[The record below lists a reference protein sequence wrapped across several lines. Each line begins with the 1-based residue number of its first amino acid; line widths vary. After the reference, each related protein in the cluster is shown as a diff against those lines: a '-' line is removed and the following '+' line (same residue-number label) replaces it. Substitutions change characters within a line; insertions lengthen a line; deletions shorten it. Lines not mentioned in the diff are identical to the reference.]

1 MDLIKKLD
9 ECEKRF
15 KVVSDLVMDPNL
27 VKDPKKYKDT
37 MREHG
42 YLTELCALYDEY
54 KKVLQGIQD
63 AKEMITNEDDAEM
76 KEMAREELKELEE
89 KQPKLEEDIKLK
101 LVPPD
106 PLDEKNIIL
115 EIRSAAGGDEASLFV
130 RDLWEM
136 YTHLAE
142 RKGWKTETMEAQET
156 EVGGFNKIVTSI
168 SGKFVYGTL
177 RWESGVHRVQR
188 VPQTE
193 SQGRLQTSTATVAVL
208 PEAEET
214 EIEIKPGDVRVD
226 VMRAGGPGGQC
237 VNTTDSAVRLTHI
250 PTGLVVIQQDE
261 KSQIKN
267 KEKAFRVLRAR
278 LFDLEESKKQE
289 ERAAAR
295 SSMVGSGARSE
306 KIRTYNFPQDRV
318 TDHRINYSAHNLPS
332 FMMGEMDDM
341 LDALNVYVFS
351 RVAWDPSV
359 DVDAILEEHYRL
371 MYGTAAKDIQS
382 IFEKLEDIWLDR
394 ICGNTVN
401 TSVGPKNLTPSEF
414 EIWTDIYSPAKVEKL
429 LAKADVA
436 AAKVTPG
443 SIEARRVAL
452 VRTEILERLARHSR
466 EYIDGLSV
474 EREKAARAARNPVNL
489 VAGFRPVT
497 ITVDNTMTNKPFHC
511 VKYPVPLRQG
521 HRYRISFFAKGE
533 NVRPYA
539 PRGGV
544 QGVPWA
550 DEAWNAGKSFPGA
563 GATGTF
569 DWVHFVTE
577 YHVPKSGIVNFK
589 PEVDLRLFFAT
600 GTVHFDGLL
609 VEELK

>member
-1 MDLIKKLD
+1 MDLIKKLN
-9 ECEKRF
+9 ECEARF
-15 KVVSDLVMDPNL
+15 KEVSELVMDPNL

-42 YLTELCALYDEY
+42 YLTEVCALSEEY
-54 KKVLQGIQD
+54 KKVLNGIRD
-63 AKEMITNEDDAEM
+63 AKEMITNEEDADM
-76 KEMAREELKELEE
+76 REMAREELKELEE
-89 KQPKLEEDIKLK
+89 KQPTLEEEIKLK

-214 EIEIKPGDVRVD
+214 EIEIKPGDVRID

-306 KIRTYNFPQDRV
+306 KIRTYHSPPNRV
-318 TDHRINYSAHNLPS
+318 TDHRIG
-332 FMMGEMDDM
+332 FTIQQ
-341 LDALNVYVFS
+341 LD
-351 RVAWDPSV
+351 RVM
-359 DVDAILEEHYRL
+359 E
-371 MYGTAAKDIQS
+371 G
-382 IFEKLEDIWLDR
+382 KLEP
-394 ICGNTVN
+394 V
-401 TSVGPKNLTPSEF
+401 
-414 EIWTDIYSPAKVEKL
+414 VEALITEEQKRKL
-429 LAKADVA
+429 A
-436 AAKVTPG
+436 AQ
-443 SIEARRVAL
+443 
-452 VRTEILERLARHSR
+452 
-466 EYIDGLSV
+466 D
-474 EREKAARAARNPVNL
+474 
-489 VAGFRPVT
+489 
-497 ITVDNTMTNKPFHC
+497 
-511 VKYPVPLRQG
+511 
-521 HRYRISFFAKGE
+521 
-533 NVRPYA
+533 
-539 PRGGV
+539 
-544 QGVPWA
+544 
-550 DEAWNAGKSFPGA
+550 
-563 GATGTF
+563 
-569 DWVHFVTE
+569 
-577 YHVPKSGIVNFK
+577 
-589 PEVDLRLFFAT
+589 
-600 GTVHFDGLL
+600 
-609 VEELK
+609 

>member
-15 KVVSDLVMDPNL
+15 KEVSDLVMDPNL

-63 AKEMITNEDDAEM
+63 AKEMITNEDDADM
-76 KEMAREELKELEE
+76 REMAREELKELEE
-89 KQPKLEEDIKLK
+89 KLPKLEEDIKLK

-188 VPQTE
+188 VPATE

-306 KIRTYNFPQDRV
+306 KIRTYNVPQDRV

-341 LDALNVYVFS
+341 LDALNVY
-351 RVAWDPSV
+351 AK
-359 DVDAILEEHYRL
+359 EEQL
-371 MYGTAAKDIQS
+371 KSDI
-382 IFEKLEDIWLDR
+382 
-394 ICGNTVN
+394 
-401 TSVGPKNLTPSEF
+401 
-414 EIWTDIYSPAKVEKL
+414 
-429 LAKADVA
+429 
-436 AAKVTPG
+436 
-443 SIEARRVAL
+443 
-452 VRTEILERLARHSR
+452 TEL
-466 EYIDGLSV
+466 
-474 EREKAARAARNPVNL
+474 
-489 VAGFRPVT
+489 
-497 ITVDNTMTNKPFHC
+497 
-511 VKYPVPLRQG
+511 
-521 HRYRISFFAKGE
+521 
-533 NVRPYA
+533 
-539 PRGGV
+539 
-544 QGVPWA
+544 
-550 DEAWNAGKSFPGA
+550 
-563 GATGTF
+563 
-569 DWVHFVTE
+569 
-577 YHVPKSGIVNFK
+577 
-589 PEVDLRLFFAT
+589 
-600 GTVHFDGLL
+600 
-609 VEELK
+609 

>member
-1 MDLIKKLD
+1 MDLLKKLEQCEARFKEVSELVQSPDLIKD
-9 ECEKRF
+9 Q
-15 KVVSDLVMDPNL
+15 
-27 VKDPKKYKDT
+27 KKYKDT

-42 YLTELCALYDEY
+42 YLTEICALSEEY
-54 KKVLQGIQD
+54 KKVLSGIED
-63 AKEMITNEDDAEM
+63 TKVLITTESDPEM

-89 KQPKLEEDIKLK
+89 RQPKLEEEIKLK
-101 LVPPD
+101 LIPPD

-136 YTHLAE
+136 YCHLAE

-214 EIEIKPGDVRVD
+214 EININMNDVRVD
-226 VMRAGGPGGQC
+226 VERAGGPGGQC

-250 PTGLVVIQQDE
+250 PTGIVVIQQDE

-278 LFDLEESKKQE
+278 LFDLEESKKQA

-341 LDALNVYVFS
+341 LDALNVY
-351 RVAWDPSV
+351 AK
-359 DVDAILEEHYRL
+359 EE
-371 MYGTAAKDIQS
+371 Q
-382 IFEKLEDIWLDR
+382 
-394 ICGNTVN
+394 
-401 TSVGPKNLTPSEF
+401 
-414 EIWTDIYSPAKVEKL
+414 
-429 LAKADVA
+429 LAADV
-436 AAKVTPG
+436 T
-443 SIEARRVAL
+443 S
-452 VRTEILERLARHSR
+452 LES
-466 EYIDGLSV
+466 
-474 EREKAARAARNPVNL
+474 
-489 VAGFRPVT
+489 
-497 ITVDNTMTNKPFHC
+497 
-511 VKYPVPLRQG
+511 
-521 HRYRISFFAKGE
+521 
-533 NVRPYA
+533 
-539 PRGGV
+539 
-544 QGVPWA
+544 
-550 DEAWNAGKSFPGA
+550 NA
-563 GATGTF
+563 
-569 DWVHFVTE
+569 
-577 YHVPKSGIVNFK
+577 
-589 PEVDLRLFFAT
+589 
-600 GTVHFDGLL
+600 
-609 VEELK
+609 